1 MAKLRGKH
9 EGTIYKREDGTF
21 RAQIAWD
28 GRRLNFSA
36 KTQQECQFWLKKTIN
51 QIDSG
56 MSFEGANMKLSQFMD
71 LWLKTIKENRR
82 EKTYIQYLDITNRFI
97 IPTFGNIKL
106 RDLQPIRIEKYF
118 TEKQSEGVGDRTVQI
133 IYSVLHSAL
142 NSALKKGLI
151 GRNPLAA
158 VEKPRIKNPRKK
170 ITLDSSQVQAFFMAI
185 NGERLETLY
194 HLAISTGMRQGEILG
209 LMWTDIDWE
218 RKRLK
223 IERQIQRIPGKGLV
237 FSPPKTDTGK
247 RILSLGEA
255 TIQNLIEHKQR
266 QELEM
271 NFAGERWQ
279 EFGLIFTT
287 PIGTPLD
294 CSNVIHDFKR
304 VIAEAGLP
312 PMRFHDLRH
321 TSITLLLN
329 EVGVAVKVAQTRA
342 GHTRPSTT
350 LDIYAGDISTRLD
363 EEAAQ
368 QLDELITPIKI
379 ELHRNC
385 TEEESAIYK

>member
-1 MAKLRGKH
+1 MGKRRGNQ
-9 EGTIYKREDGTF
+9 EGSIHKREDGKW
-21 RAQIAWD
+21 RVQVSIE
-28 GRRLNFSA
+28 GNRLSFTA
-36 KTQQECQFWLKKTIN
+36 KTRQECQIWLKKTIS

-56 MSFEGANMKLSQFMD
+56 MSFQGANMKLSQFLD
-71 LWLKTIKENRR
+71 IWLKTIKENRR
-82 EKTYIQYLDITNRFI
+82 EKTFIQYQDITNRFI
-97 IPTFGNIKL
+97 IPTFGDTKL

-118 TEKQSEGVGDRTVQI
+118 TEKQSEGFGDRTVQI

-158 VEKPRIKNPRKK
+158 VEKPKIKNPRKK
-170 ITLDSSQVQAFFMAI
+170 ITLDSNQVQDFFMAI

-218 RKRLK
+218 KKRLK

-237 FSPPKTDTGK
+237 FTPPKTDTGK
-247 RILSLGEA
+247 RILSLGDA
-255 TIQNLIEHKQR
+255 TIRNLIEHKQR
-266 QELEM
+266 QEVEKS
-271 NFAGERWQ
+271 FAGERWQ
-279 EFGLIFTT
+279 ELGLIFTS
-287 PIGTPLD
+287 PIGTSLD

-304 VIAEAGLP
+304 LISKAGLP

-350 LDIYAGDISTRLD
+350 LDIYAGDISSKLD

-379 ELHRNC
+379 DLHRNC
-385 TEEESAIYK
+385 TEEESAIYQ